1 MSNLNQQWNGDVNE
15 AVVEEWTAETTP
27 FERVREILL
36 STTTPRYAK
45 VIADRARVSEP
56 TARNHLR
63 TLVDAGAAETVDT
76 GRGTQYK
83 RSRQTVAMQRISEL
97 HAELSRD
104 ELTAGIKELRN
115 EIQEYQNEY
124 DATDPDDL
132 VLQLDAEG
140 DEEWMAVSEWR
151 ATEENLDIAKAA
163 LALYDFDPNDSD
175 NRDHT
180 AGDDRSASGAFA
192 RDRDEL
198 SA

>member
-1 MSNLNQQWNGDVNE
+1 MASPDQLWDGDVNE

-36 STTTPRYAK
+36 ATTTPCYAK
-45 VIADRARVSEP
+45 AIADRARISEP

-63 TLVDAGAAETVDT
+63 TLVDAGTAETVDT

-97 HAELSRD
+97 HTELSRD
-104 ELTAGIKELRN
+104 ELAAGIKELRD
-115 EIQEYQNEY
+115 EIRAYQNEY

-132 VLQLDAEG
+132 VLQLDTEG
-140 DEEWMAVSEWR
+140 DEAWMAVAEWR
-151 ATEENLDIAKAA
+151 ATEESLDIAQAA
-163 LALYDFDPNDSD
+163 LALYDFDPDDSHD
-175 NRDHT
+175 RDH
-180 AGDDRSASGAFA
+180 ANGDDRSASGAFA
-192 RDRDEL
+192 RDRDEV